1 MEGYRKAL
9 TVWYNHTKRDLPW
22 RDGCEPYHIWVSEV
36 ILQQTR
42 IQQGTDYYH
51 NFLRLFPDVPS
62 LANAPEVEVLKAWQ
76 GLGYYSRA
84 RNMHHAAKT
93 IQNSFNGIFPADYHT
108 IKKLKGIGDYT
119 AAAIASIAFG
129 LPYAVVDG
137 NVYRVLSRLFGI
149 STAIDSTAGRKE
161 FYRLAQLL
169 LDPDRPGDSNQAIME
184 LGAIQCL
191 PSRPLCP
198 DCPLHTKCFAYENQC
213 IDRFPVK
220 SKKTKQKERY
230 LNFIYLHDKNNL
242 FLEKR
247 NDKDIWRNLFQFPVI
262 ETTGPSSPE
271 EVITSLAWK
280 ELFKNTSI
288 NIESVYPEK
297 IHLLTHQRLHIR
309 FYSVKLESNSVPGP
323 GHWIAV
329 EPMEIS
335 KYPVPKPVEN
345 FLMEMGH

>member
-9 TVWYNHTKRDLPW
+9 TVWYNHAKRDLPW
-22 RDGCEPYHIWVSEV
+22 RDSHEPYYIWVSEV

-42 IQQGTDYYH
+42 IQQGTEYYH
-51 NFLRLFPDVPS
+51 NFLRLFPDVIS
-62 LANAPEVEVLKAWQ
+62 LANASEEEVLKAWQ

-93 IQNSFNGIFPADYHT
+93 IQSTYNGVFPSDYIS

-149 STAIDSTAGRKE
+149 STPIDSTAGKKE
-161 FYRLAQLL
+161 FNQLAQLM
-169 LDPDRPGDSNQAIME
+169 LDPGRPGDSNQALME

-191 PSRPLCP
+191 PSQPLCQ
-198 DCPLHTKCFAYENQC
+198 DCPLRTNCYAYANQC
-213 IDRFPVK
+213 IESFPVK

-230 LNFIYLHDKNNL
+230 LNFIYLHHKNKL

-247 NDKDIWRNLFQFPVI
+247 GDKDIWRNMFQFPMI
-262 ETTGPSSPE
+262 ETNAPTSPE
-271 EVITSLAWK
+271 EVMVSSAWVD
-280 ELFKNTSI
+280 LFKNCSI
-288 NIESVYPEK
+288 TIESVYPER

-309 FYSVKLESNSVPGP
+309 FFSVMLHENSISSRLIVAERG
-323 GHWIAV
+323 
-329 EPMEIS
+329 EIS

-345 FLMEMGH
+345 FLLEMGH

>member
-9 TVWYNHTKRDLPW
+9 TVWYNHAKRDLPW
-22 RDGCEPYHIWVSEV
+22 RDSPEPYHIWVSEV

-42 IQQGTDYYH
+42 IQQGTEYYH
-51 NFLRLFPDVPS
+51 NFLRLFPDVIS
-62 LANAPEVEVLKAWQ
+62 LANAPEEEVLKAWQ

-93 IQNSFNGIFPADYHT
+93 IQSAHNGAFPSDYLS

-137 NVYRVLSRLFGI
+137 NVFRVLSRFFGI
-149 STAIDSTAGRKE
+149 STPIDSTAGKKE
-161 FYRLAQLL
+161 FYQLAQLM
-169 LDPDRPGDSNQAIME
+169 LDPTRPGEANQALME

-191 PSRPLCP
+191 PAQPLCP
-198 DCPLHTKCFAYENQC
+198 DCPLKTACYAYVNQC
-213 IDRFPVK
+213 FESFPVK

-230 LNFIYLHDKNNL
+230 LNFIYLHLKNKL

-247 NDKDIWRNLFQFPVI
+247 DDKDIWRKMFQFPMI
-262 ETTGPSSPE
+262 ETDTPASPE
-271 EVITSLAWK
+271 EVMAGKAW
-280 ELFKNTSI
+280 EDLFKNSSI
-288 NIESVYPEK
+288 TIETVYPER

-309 FYSVKLESNSVPGP
+309 FFSVILHTNSISGRLLMIEH
-323 GHWIAV
+323 G
-329 EPMEIS
+329 EIS

-345 FLMEMGH
+345 FLLEMGH

>member
-9 TVWYNHTKRDLPW
+9 TVWYNHAKRDLPW
-22 RDGCEPYHIWVSEV
+22 RNSTDPYHIWVSEV

-42 IQQGTDYYH
+42 IQQGTEYYL
-51 NFLRLFPDVPS
+51 NFLRLFPDVPT
-62 LANAPEVEVLKAWQ
+62 LAKASEDEVLKAWQ

-84 RNMHHAAKT
+84 RNMLHAAKT
-93 IQNSFNGIFPADYHT
+93 IQSTYTGVFPSEYNS

-149 STAIDSTAGRKE
+149 STPIDSTAGKKE
-161 FYRLAQLL
+161 FYQLAQLI
-169 LDPDRPGDSNQAIME
+169 LDPVRPGDSNQALME

-191 PSRPLCP
+191 PGQPLCP
-198 DCPLHTKCFAYENQC
+198 DCPLKTNCYAHTNQC
-213 IDRFPVK
+213 IDSFPVK

-230 LNFIYLHDKNNL
+230 LNYIYLHHKNTL

-247 NDKDIWRNLFQFPVI
+247 GDKDIWRNMFQFPVI
-262 ETTGPSSPE
+262 ETNAPTSPE
-271 EVITSLAWK
+271 EVMVSKAW
-280 ELFKNTSI
+280 EDLFKNSSI
-288 NIESVYPEK
+288 TIKSVYPER

-309 FYSVKLESNSVPGP
+309 FFSVNLNKNSMSGRLIVVKRG
-323 GHWIAV
+323 
-329 EPMEIS
+329 EIL

-345 FLMEMGH
+345 FLLEMGH

>member
-9 TVWYNHTKRDLPW
+9 TVWYNHAKRDLPW
-22 RDGCEPYHIWVSEV
+22 RDSSEPYQIWVSEV

-42 IQQGTDYYH
+42 IQQGTEYYY
-51 NFLRLFPDVPS
+51 NFLRLFPDVLT
-62 LANAPEVEVLKAWQ
+62 LANSSEDEVLKAWQ

-93 IQNSFNGIFPADYHT
+93 IQSTYNGVFPADYIS

-149 STAIDSTAGRKE
+149 STPIDSSAGKKE
-161 FYRLAQLL
+161 FYDLAQLI
-169 LDPDRPGDSNQAIME
+169 LDPGRAGDSNQALME

-191 PSRPLCP
+191 PAQPLCL
-198 DCPLHTKCFAYENQC
+198 DCPLRTNCYAYMNQC

-230 LNFIYLHDKNNL
+230 LNFIYLYKKNKL

-247 NDKDIWRNLFQFPVI
+247 GDKDIWRNMFQFPMI
-262 ETTGPSSPE
+262 ETNVPSSPE
-271 EVITSLAWK
+271 EVMGSKAW
-280 ELFKNTSI
+280 EDMFKNSSI
-288 NIESVYPEK
+288 TIESVYPER

-309 FYSVKLESNSVPGP
+309 FFAIKLDGNSNS
-323 GHWIAV
+323 GHFVVV
-329 EPMEIS
+329 EHGKIS
-335 KYPVPKPVEN
+335 KYPIPKPIEN
-345 FLMEMGH
+345 FLFEMGH

>member
-9 TVWYNHTKRDLPW
+9 TVWYNHAKRDLPW
-22 RDGCEPYHIWVSEV
+22 RDSPEPYHIWVSEV

-42 IQQGTDYYH
+42 IQQGTEYYH
-51 NFLRLFPDVPS
+51 NFLRLFPDVIS
-62 LANAPEVEVLKAWQ
+62 LANASEEEVLKAWQ

-93 IQNSFNGIFPADYHT
+93 IQSTCNGVFPSDYVS

-149 STAIDSTAGRKE
+149 STPIDSTAGRKK
-161 FYRLAQLL
+161 FYQLAQLM
-169 LDPDRPGDSNQAIME
+169 LDPGRPGDSNQALME

-191 PSRPLCP
+191 PAQPLCQ
-198 DCPLHTKCFAYENQC
+198 DCPLSENCYAHTNQC
-213 IDRFPVK
+213 IDSFPVR

-230 LNFIYLHDKNNL
+230 LNFIYILLKNKL

-247 NDKDIWRNLFQFPVI
+247 GDKDIWRNMFQFPMI
-262 ETTGPSSPE
+262 ETSAPTSPE
-271 EVITSLAWK
+271 EVMVGSAWK
-280 ELFKNTSI
+280 DLFKNSSI
-288 NIESVYPEK
+288 TIEAVYPER
-297 IHLLTHQRLHIR
+297 IHLLSHQRLHIR
-309 FYSVKLESNSVPGP
+309 FFSVMLHENSISGRLIVAE
-323 GHWIAV
+323 HD
-329 EPMEIS
+329 EIS
-335 KYPVPKPVEN
+335 KYPVPKPIEN
-345 FLMEMGH
+345 FLREMGH

>member
-9 TVWYNHTKRDLPW
+9 TVWYNHAKRDLPW
-22 RDGCEPYHIWVSEV
+22 RDSLEPYHIWVSEV

-42 IQQGTDYYH
+42 IQQGTEYYH
-51 NFLRLFPDVPS
+51 NFLRLFPDVLT
-62 LANAPEVEVLKAWQ
+62 LANASEEEVLKAWQ

-93 IQNSFNGIFPADYHT
+93 IQNTYNGVFPADYIS

-149 STAIDSTAGRKE
+149 STPIDSTAGKKE
-161 FYRLAQLL
+161 FYHLAQLM
-169 LDPDRPGDSNQAIME
+169 LDPGRPGDSNQALME

-191 PSRPLCP
+191 PAQPLCS
-198 DCPLHTKCFAYENQC
+198 DCPLLTNCYALANQC
-213 IDRFPVK
+213 VDSFPVK

-230 LNFIYLHDKNNL
+230 LNFIYLHQKNKL

-247 NDKDIWRNLFQFPVI
+247 DDKDIWRNMFQFPMI
-262 ETTGPSSPE
+262 ETNAPTSPE
-271 EVITSLAWK
+271 EVMCSRAW
-280 ELFKNTSI
+280 EDLFKNSSI
-288 NIESVYPEK
+288 TIESVYTER

-309 FYSVKLESNSVPGP
+309 FFSVKLNGDSIS
-323 GHWIAV
+323 GHLIVA
-329 EPMEIS
+329 EHGEIS

-345 FLMEMGH
+345 FLLEMGH